1 MRRVLRT
8 AVCAAPRRHISSAV
22 FHRYTAGDEAKKGL
36 SYADFRQ
43 LVLETGVMK
52 FSEDGVKGLFDKI
65 DKDGNGT
72 VDRTEFLSWFPEV
85 QERYRQSSSPL
96 AAYDCLVASG
106 EVRFDAGQLDAIQ
119 QFQRVHDDLVAYV
132 NDGAAKAGGSGGGG
146 GLFSSFFGSSGA
158 ASKKRTLTEVEGLY
172 LYGGVGCGKSFMM
185 DLFFEKI
192 PVERKRRVHFNQ
204 FMLDVHKRMAAAK
217 KEGGAGGALDRVARD
232 ISNEVELLCFDEFQ
246 VTDIGDAMIVM
257 GLFERLYEHGL
268 CMIATSNRPPSDLYE
283 GGLNRHKFFP
293 FIATLR
299 KHTHT
304 HAMKTETD
312 YRRENPPL
320 PNSVYHAPNDAAA
333 QTRFDEIVGVLT
345 EGNEMAP
352 SSVRVFGR
360 DVPVPR
366 AHAGVAVFTFSDL
379 CDQAMSAAD
388 FGAICHN
395 HHTVCITNIPKM
407 TFHQRTQARRF
418 IYLVDE
424 MYERRCK
431 IVCTAAA
438 QPDDIFSG
446 EAGMTGEARPDESSE
461 LRDALGMT
469 DLQGTT
475 LFTGAE
481 EVFAFGRAVSRL
493 NEMQTREYLTMPHCE
508 LGLPAPFR
516 TWVDS
521 LPDPPAA

>member
-1 MRRVLRT
+1 MRRALRT
-8 AVCAAPRRHISSAV
+8 AACAAPRRHISNAV
-22 FHRYTAGDEAKKGL
+22 FHRYTVGDESKKGL

-43 LVLETGVMK
+43 FVLETGVMK

-72 VDRTEFLSWFPEV
+72 VDRAEFLSWFPEV

-96 AAYDCLVASG
+96 AAYDCLVAAG

-132 NDGAAKAGGSGGGG
+132 NDGAAKDAGGGGGGGG
-146 GLFSSFFGSSGA
+146 GLFSSFFGSSSA
-158 ASKKRTLTEVEGLY
+158 ASKRTLTDVEGLY

-204 FMLDVHKRMAAAK
+204 FMLDVHKRMAATK
-217 KEGGAGGALDRVARD
+217 KEGGAGGALDRVALA

-320 PNSVYHAPNDAAA
+320 PNSVYHTPNDAGA

-360 DVPVPR
+360 DVVVPR

-395 HHTVCITNIPKM
+395 HHTVCVTNIPKM
-407 TFHQRTQARRF
+407 TFHQVRIPPPAPALSPPLLTTHTRTQRTQARRF

-431 IVCTAAA
+431 IICTAAA

-481 EVFAFGRAVSRL
+481 EVFAFGRYGDCWA
-493 NEMQTREYLTMPHCE
+493 QTLCT
-508 LGLPAPFR
+508 R
-516 TWVDS
+516 T
-521 LPDPPAA
+521 